1 MGGFGFGPGDPFDSH
16 DSNESEGSDELN
28 NSNNPNGSHHSNDFN
43 NSNGPEHELFKAF
56 SDFSGGLFSPMDPN
70 AAMISSATLRQSA
83 LQSMKEQ
90 TVHPLGLRDNEEMR
104 EALDIANLWLD
115 EVMTFPT
122 TSLAAQP
129 AWDRRQWLD
138 ATLQGW
144 QEFVEPLAEGMADAL
159 SGVIGEMGVETFLP
173 VMRGFMGSLIA
184 NQLGQ
189 AVAHLSSKVTGANDG
204 AIPLFTKSESHLLP
218 QNVRA
223 WGEGLDIPARDIR
236 IFLAVREAAATR
248 LFSHAEWLR
257 DYLRD
262 AITAYGK
269 GIKIDAAAIQSQA
282 ESAISSGELD
292 IENPES
298 INNAIAQGMFVP
310 EQSEAQIAALERVEM
325 ALALIEGWLEHIS
338 SLACAD
344 RLPTINNLMETQRRA
359 RATQSPTQQLF
370 AAMLGLEISPRKMR
384 ECTKFWSDVHALQ
397 GIEGRDHRW
406 EDASLLPRSEDLADA
421 AGFLQS
427 TTVPDDLSGLI

>member
-1 MGGFGFGPGDPFDSH
+1 MGGFGFGPGDPFDS
-16 DSNESEGSDELN
+16 NGSD
-28 NSNNPNGSHHSNDFN
+28 GSDGSQ
-43 NSNGPEHELFKAF
+43 GPEHELFKAF
-56 SDFSGGLFSPMDPN
+56 SQFSGGHFSPTDPH
-70 AAMISSATLRQSA
+70 APMISSTTLRQSA
-83 LQSMKEQ
+83 LQSMREQ
-90 TVHPLGLRDNEEMR
+90 TVHPLGMRDNEEVR

-115 EVMTFPT
+115 EVMTFPAT
-122 TSLAAQP
+122 TLAAQP

-144 QEFVEPLAEGMADAL
+144 QEFVEPLAEGMAGAL
-159 SGVIGEMGVETFLP
+159 ASVIGEMGVETFLP

-189 AVAHLSSKVTGANDG
+189 AVANLSSKVTGANDG
-204 AIPLFTKSESHLLP
+204 AIPLFTQSESHLLP
-218 QNVRA
+218 QNIRA

-236 IFLAVREAAATR
+236 IFLAIREAAATR
-248 LFSHAEWLR
+248 LFSHTPWLR
-257 DYLRD
+257 EYLRD

-310 EQSEAQIAALERVEM
+310 EQSAAQLAALEKVEM

-338 SLACAD
+338 LLACAD

-384 ECTKFWSDVHALQ
+384 ECATFWSGVYELQ
-397 GIEGRDHRW
+397 GVDGRDHRW

-421 AGFLQS
+421 ASFLES